1 MTEMSA
7 VVIFCLSCTLFL
19 GLIGQKSFKQSRKA
33 SSMQRAIFL
42 TWACLL
48 IRSLYLAF
56 STSAPL
62 ANQMLGA
69 SFCLGGLALFLWA
82 RYQYHDEIPER
93 AFTEDAPTKL
103 ITSGPYFRIR
113 HPIYSGYLICLLG
126 LVICMGDYLLAVG
139 WAGAVACYWVAA
151 QREESLILGSANGAL
166 YKVYMRRSG
175 RLFPWKFW
183 VPVKL
188 VE

>member
-1 MTEMSA
+1 MSA
-7 VVIFCLSCTLFL
+7 IVIFCLTCALLL
-19 GLIGQKSFKQSRKA
+19 GLIGQRSFKQTRRA
-33 SSMQRAIFL
+33 SSIQRAIPL
-42 TWACLL
+42 TWAFLW

-56 STSAPL
+56 STPVTL

-82 RYQYHDEIPER
+82 RYQHHNEIPER
-93 AFTEDAPTKL
+93 AFTEDAPKEL

-126 LVICMGDYLLAVG
+126 LVICMGDNLLAVG
-139 WAGAVACYWVAA
+139 WAVAVACYWVAA
-151 QREESLILGSANGAL
+151 RREESLILGSTNGTP
-166 YKVYMRRSG
+166 YRVYMRRSG
-175 RLFPWKFW
+175 CLFPWNFW
-183 VPVKL
+183 VPEKL